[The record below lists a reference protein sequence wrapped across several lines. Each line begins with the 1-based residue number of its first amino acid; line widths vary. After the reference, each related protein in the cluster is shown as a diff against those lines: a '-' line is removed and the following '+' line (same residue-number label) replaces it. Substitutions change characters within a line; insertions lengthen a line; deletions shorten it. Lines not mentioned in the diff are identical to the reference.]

1 MSLISLYHQQFSPVL
16 WDFPYLDLL
25 NEMIAVFL
33 MLYFEL
39 IGILEGLFNQM
50 VLVGAENK
58 YHAEQYE
65 IYIPEA

>member
-1 MSLISLYHQQFSPVL
+1 
-16 WDFPYLDLL
+16 
-25 NEMIAVFL
+25 MIAVFL

-39 IGILEGLFNQM
+39 IGILEGPFNQM
-50 VLVGAENK
+50 VLVRAEIK

>member
-1 MSLISLYHQQFSPVL
+1 
-16 WDFPYLDLL
+16 
-25 NEMIAVFL
+25 MIAVFL

-39 IGILEGLFNQM
+39 IGILKGLFNQM